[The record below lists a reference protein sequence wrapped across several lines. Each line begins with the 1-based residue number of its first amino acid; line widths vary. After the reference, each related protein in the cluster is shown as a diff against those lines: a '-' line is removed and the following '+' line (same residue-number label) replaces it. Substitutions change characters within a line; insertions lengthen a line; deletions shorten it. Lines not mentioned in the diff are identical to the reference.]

1 MTLPLFTMTVRKR
14 SSTFHIY
21 YLSSLAILH
30 MACPCSHLK
39 PNPHFCIVAIFH
51 SFLKNTAPANSTHP
65 LWHCP
70 FLFLYYIMPNVE
82 NTFLKK
88 QKGEAEKRK
97 YLLINLEIHKTSVE
111 CRNQWTPTN
120 VACLLIPPRNLGH
133 YSRTVSL

>member
-21 YLSSLAILH
+21 YLSVFAPNTKAKPSSKAKPSLL
-30 MACPCSHLK
+30 
-39 PNPHFCIVAIFH
+39 F

-97 YLLINLEIHKTSVE
+97 YLLINLEIHKTSAL